1 VSDLIKVLNHFSNYS
16 HLETDDN
23 EKTSRY
29 LSFKKTFFQQY
40 FSYIGGGNQRK
51 TPTCHNGK
59 LIVIENKGK
68 KMFGMHK
75 WD

>member
-1 VSDLIKVLNHFSNYS
+1 LVGGFMVQH
-16 HLETDDN
+16 
-23 EKTSRY
+23 
-29 LSFKKTFFQQY
+29 FQQY

-68 KMFGMHK
+68 KCLECTATSGISF
-75 WD
+75 

>member
-1 VSDLIKVLNHFSNYS
+1 LVGGFMVQH
-16 HLETDDN
+16 H
-23 EKTSRY
+23 
-29 LSFKKTFFQQY
+29 FQQY

-68 KMFGMHK
+68 KCLECTSAVGSAFK
-75 WD
+75 FLEYLSL

>member
-1 VSDLIKVLNHFSNYS
+1 MVQH
-16 HLETDDN
+16 H
-23 EKTSRY
+23 
-29 LSFKKTFFQQY
+29 FQQY